1 MIEHNSSATT
11 YCKNNNWLHID
22 QTYWTIT
29 SSSKNTTQAIRI
41 ASSSGIYNDGVT
53 VSYAGARPTLFL
65 KSNVQILDGDGSS
78 NNPYIIN

>member
-1 MIEHNSSATT
+1 MIEHNGSTTT

-29 SSSKNTTQAIRI
+29 SLSKNTTYAIRI
-41 ASSSGIYNDGVT
+41 AASSGIYNDDVI
-53 VSYAGARPTLFL
+53 VSYAGARTTLFL
-65 KSNVQILDGDGSS
+65 KSNVQILEGDGSS

>member
-1 MIEHNSSATT
+1 MIEHNGSTPT

-29 SSSKNTTQAIRI
+29 SSSKNTMQAIRI
-41 ASSSGIYNDGVT
+41 ASSSGIYNDGVI
-53 VSYAGARPTLFL
+53 VGYAGTRPTLFL
-65 KSNVQILDGDGSS
+65 KSNVQILEGNGSS